1 MNSNSDKWPAVRSSI
16 RFIEDP
22 ALNAAAKKDLFCHD
36 LRQLFDRLQSA
47 SEDLDEAET
56 ASCGLDGVAVEL
68 FLQID
73 MDKKEILLDKLFK
86 YCDLDF
92 HLFTELLQILRRHYP
107 DCRLVV
113 PSLQGYEL
121 AREIHRFL
129 GAPDLECLYLKG
141 EAEERLLMSETL
153 VGLSF
158 GRILEDTERHYL
170 ERGGMDKKRSEQ
182 GPGRELSMYLQGEEG
197 EEEVLWMRVGIGLQ
211 DSRRYSCAAPL
222 V

>member
-1 MNSNSDKWPAVRSSI
+1 MIQGNERWPAVRATIHFS
-16 RFIEDP
+16 
-22 ALNAAAKKDLFCHD
+22 LGQAADAADRKQLFCHD
-36 LRQLFDRLQSA
+36 LGQLFDRLQHA
-47 SEDLDEAET
+47 CEQLDAAEK
-56 ASCGLDGVAVEL
+56 ARCGLDGVAVEVV
-68 FLQID
+68 LQID
-73 MDKKEILLDKLFK
+73 PEKKEILLDKLFK

-92 HLFTELLQILRRHYP
+92 HLFTEMLQILERHYP

-197 EEEVLWMRVGIGLQ
+197 EEEVLWIRVGIGL
-211 DSRRYSCAAPL
+211 L
-222 V
+222 GGG